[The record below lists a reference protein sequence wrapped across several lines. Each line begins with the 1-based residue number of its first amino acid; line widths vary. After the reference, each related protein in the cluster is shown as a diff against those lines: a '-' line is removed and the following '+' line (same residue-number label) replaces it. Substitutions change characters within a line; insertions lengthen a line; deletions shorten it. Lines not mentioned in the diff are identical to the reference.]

1 MRAHSP
7 QSSGRSLVAAAL
19 LSLAALG
26 APSAPLAAQGSATPA
41 LVGRWDLR
49 VTGPAGQYPSWL
61 EVTRSGHATYVGR
74 YVGAVGSARPISRI
88 DVTATGFQFAIP
100 RQWEQETNDLRVEG
114 RVEGDRMTGTLVTPG
129 GQRHTWTAV
138 RAPTLRRATAPS
150 WGTPIPLFDGRDK
163 AGWRVFGGADKW
175 TVVNGILTNAG
186 GGGNLATERTFD
198 DFRLLVE
205 FRYPRGS
212 NSGIYLRG
220 RYEVQIEDPAG
231 KQELGPHDIG
241 GVYGLLSPNE
251 NAARAPGEWQTYE
264 ITLVGRRVTVV
275 LNGKPVI
282 ADQVIPG
289 ITGGALDSD
298 EAAPGPFYIQGDHGP
313 VEFRRIVLTP
323 ARGD

>member
-1 MRAHSP
+1 MRALSS
-7 QSSGRSLVAAAL
+7 QSFGRSSVAAAL
-19 LSLAALG
+19 VVLG
-26 APSAPLAAQGSATPA
+26 ATAAPLAAQDPP

-49 VTGPAGQYPSWL
+49 VTGLEGQYPSWL

-74 YVGAVGSARPISRI
+74 YVGAVGSARPISQ
-88 DVTATGFQFAIP
+88 VELTSTGFQFAIP

-114 RVEGDRMTGTLVTPG
+114 RVDGDRMSGTLVTPS

-138 RAPTLRRATAPS
+138 RAPTLRRATTPS
-150 WGTPIPLFDGRDK
+150 WGAPITLFNGRDK
-163 AGWRVFGGADKW
+163 SGWRVFGGADKW
-175 TVVNGILTNAG
+175 TVVDGVLTNAG

-198 DFRLLVE
+198 DFKLLVE

-231 KQELGPHDIG
+231 KPELGPHDIG
-241 GVYGLLSPNE
+241 GIYGFLPPNE

-275 LNGKPVI
+275 LNGKAVV
-282 ADQVIPG
+282 ADQIIPG

-298 EAAPGPFYIQGDHGP
+298 EAAPGPIFIQGDHGP
-313 VEFRRIVLTP
+313 VEIRRVVLTP
-323 ARGD
+323 ARGG